1 MKTIVLRHDGISL
14 LNKEKGVCI
23 MTGAW
28 SILAFAISFILGIIF
43 CPMLIPILRRMK
55 FGQNVREEGP
65 ELHLK
70 KSGTPTMG
78 GVVIVAAMIIGTLPF
93 VGVDSDLIFILL
105 ATLLFGVI
113 GFIDDLL
120 KIRKHQSEG
129 LKAWQKMG
137 LQIIVTIAMT
147 IFIAVSVGTTVTVP
161 FVGDVDFGGWFYPL
175 AIVAIL
181 GTVNG
186 ANFTDGL
193 DGLAS
198 SVTIVI
204 AGFMAVAAV
213 MVNSGIISSSFAM
226 IGALMAFL
234 AYNCYPAKVFMG
246 DTGSLALGGYV
257 AAAALVLRMPVFL
270 IFAAFI
276 YLAEIISVILQ
287 VGYFKLTHGK
297 RIFRMAPL
305 HHHFELGG
313 WSETR
318 VVTIFTIITTV
329 GCIVAYVGLDLA
341 I

>member
-1 MKTIVLRHDGISL
+1 
-14 LNKEKGVCI
+14 

-43 CPMLIPILRRMK
+43 CPILIPILRRMK

-65 ELHLK
+65 ESHLK

-93 VGVDSDLIFILL
+93 VGVDSDLVFILL
-105 ATLLFGVI
+105 ATLLFGII

-120 KIRKHQSEG
+120 KIKKHQSEG

-175 AIVAIL
+175 VIVAIL

-198 SVTIVI
+198 SVTIII
-204 AGFMAVAAV
+204 AGFMAAAAV
-213 MVNSGIISSSFAM
+213 VVNSGIISSSFAM

-234 AYNCYPAKVFMG
+234 TYNCYPAKVFMG

-257 AAAALVLRMPVFL
+257 AAAALVLRMPIFL

-329 GCIVAYVGLDLA
+329 GCIVAYVGLNLA